1 MQKKAKT
8 RKRKKVIKKISSGK
22 VFVHATFNNTIVTVT
37 DNGGKVLCWSSPGTV
52 GFKGS
57 RKSTPFAAN
66 VAAKDAVRKAR
77 VHGIRDVEVFL
88 RGPGSGKESAVRSIR
103 SEGFNVRTIMDLTPT
118 PHNGCRA
125 KKRRRIEYGQ
135 TNVGIVQALPQRR

>member
-8 RKRKKVIKKISSGK
+8 KRRKKIARKISSGK
-22 VFVHATFNNTIVTVT
+22 LFVHATFNNTIVTVT
-37 DNGGKVLCWSSPGTV
+37 DTEGKVLCWSSPGTV

-66 VAAKDAVRKAR
+66 IAAKDVVKKAR
-77 VHGIRDVEVFL
+77 AYGITEVEVFL

-103 SEGFNVRTIMDLTPT
+103 SEGLNVRGIKDLTPT
-118 PHNGCRA
+118 PHNGCRP
-125 KKRRRIEYGQ
+125 KKRRRI
-135 TNVGIVQALPQRR
+135 

>member
-1 MQKKAKT
+1 VQKKAKT

-37 DNGGKVLCWSSPGTV
+37 DMEGKILCWSSPGTV

-66 VAAKDAVRKAR
+66 IAAKDVVKKAK
-77 VHGIRDVEVFL
+77 VHGIRDVEVYL
-88 RGPGSGKESAVRSIR
+88 RGPGSGKESVVRSIR
-103 SEGFNVRTIMDLTPT
+103 SEGLNVRTIMDLTPT

-125 KKRRRIEYGQ
+125 KKRRRI
-135 TNVGIVQALPQRR
+135 